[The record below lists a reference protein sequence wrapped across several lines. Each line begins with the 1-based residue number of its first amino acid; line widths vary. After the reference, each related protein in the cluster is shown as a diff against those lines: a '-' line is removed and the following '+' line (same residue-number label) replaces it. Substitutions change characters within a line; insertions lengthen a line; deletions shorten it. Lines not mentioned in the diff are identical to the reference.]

1 MDLTLDIAKKF
12 PYFKEHNDHEPL
24 TYGTYVEKLLELKL
38 RDPQIIFEYD
48 IHVARQISEIIQQYK
63 RKKNYILFQ
72 SMTVREHI
80 PKDFYESD
88 ENLLR
93 YIKSI
98 SHYSTMREYGMFK
111 LFLTENEESYVTV
124 SLGALQI
131 LSEEISL
138 VYYFIRS
145 SFTTS
150 IINRLSETLPN
161 LIIKISEGQLYLP
174 TPQRFPFLFDPT
186 TPKIIGDVPKIL
198 ASLSQNSWEQY
209 IDILY
214 VFDRFKN
221 FHISNDNALL
231 ILMVLSNIYNLD
243 KQFLFRERISNQ
255 KGKPCKSCVRVDLKY
270 WSCKTAVDNFY
281 HIDEKVFDYCNSLR
295 DKIINRQI
303 EMSKESRGI
312 ALKLFACFPS
322 WDYYLPSEF
331 PRKKLIYPKYHWL
344 AELIACG
351 LAKTDQPDV
360 WDTRSTSSWAKFLRF
375 GLYDPRLFLHIF
387 AFFWDQTQLLTP
399 QI

>member
-1 MDLTLDIAKKF
+1 MNITLEIAKRF
-12 PYFKEHNDHEPL
+12 PYFKELNDSEPL
-24 TYGTYVEKLLELKL
+24 TYGSYIEALLKL
-38 RDPQIIFEYD
+38 KIKDSTIAFEYEV
-48 IHVARQISEIIQQYK
+48 HMAAQISEIIQQYK

-72 SMTVREHI
+72 SITIQEHI
-80 PKDFYESD
+80 PENFDESD

-98 SHYSTMREYGMFK
+98 AHYSTMREYGMFT
-111 LFLTENEESYVTV
+111 LFLTKGQESNVTV
-124 SLGALQI
+124 TLNVLQI
-131 LSEEISL
+131 LSEEFSL
-138 VYYFIRS
+138 VYNFIRS

-150 IINRLSETLPN
+150 IINRISETLPN

-221 FHISNDNALL
+221 FHISNDNGLL
-231 ILMVLSNIYNLD
+231 ILMILSKLYNLD
-243 KQFLFRERISNQ
+243 KNFVFRESFSNE
-255 KGKPCKSCVRVDLKY
+255 KGKPCKTCVQIDSQY
-270 WSCKTAVDNFY
+270 WSCKTAVDNFH
-281 HIDEKVFDYCNSLR
+281 HINEKVFDFCGGLR
-295 DKIINRQI
+295 DKIMKRQI
-303 EMSKESRGI
+303 EMSKESRDI
-312 ALKLFACFPS
+312 ALKLFARFPS
-322 WDYYLPSEF
+322 WDYYLPSPF
-331 PRKKLIYPKYHWL
+331 PRKKLIWPRYHWL
-344 AELIACG
+344 VELIACG
-351 LAKTDQPDV
+351 LSESGKPDIWKTK
-360 WDTRSTSSWAKFLRF
+360 STSSWVTFLRF

-387 AFFWDQTQLLTP
+387 VFFWDPTQLSTP